1 MSGVPDSIVALLRGA
16 GWQAP
21 PDDGARDPAGERLL
35 ASLAG
40 LSLGKTGAGRE
51 TAASDVAFY
60 EQPCEPDEDES
71 LEGLPWR
78 GRTGPLRA
86 VADAHHN
93 HMIVLLDAAGAAMS
107 ACRTASSIGWARR
120 WARRWNGCCWASA
133 TVRR

>member
-1 MSGVPDSIVALLRGA
+1 MPDSIVALLREA

-21 PDDGARDPAGERLL
+21 PDDGRRDPAGERLL

-60 EQPCEPDEDES
+60 ERPCEPDEDES

-93 HMIVLLDAAGAAMS
+93 HMIVLLDAAGAAYVYG
-107 ACRTASSIGWARR
+107 AGRQAL
-120 WARRWNGCCWASA
+120 
-133 TVRR
+133 

>member
-1 MSGVPDSIVALLRGA
+1 MSGRMAAGTTGARGCGVPDSIVALLREA

-21 PDDGARDPAGERLL
+21 PDDGRRDPAGERLL

-60 EQPCEPDEDES
+60 ERPCEPDEDES

-86 VADAHHN
+86 VADAHH
-93 HMIVLLDAAGAAMS
+93 HDRAAG
-107 ACRTASSIGWARR
+107 CRRR
-120 WARRWNGCCWASA
+120 GLCLYGAGRQAL
-133 TVRR
+133 